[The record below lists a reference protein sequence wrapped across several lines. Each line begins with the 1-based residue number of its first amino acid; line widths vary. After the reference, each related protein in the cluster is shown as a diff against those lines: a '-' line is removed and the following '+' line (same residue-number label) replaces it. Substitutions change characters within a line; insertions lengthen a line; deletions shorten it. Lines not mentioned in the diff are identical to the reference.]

1 MPGPTRSGE
10 VTLATLNA
18 IRAAYRAECE
28 RAVPGRAGRPLSRL
42 AQLRAAAMEKRQ
54 ELDNE
59 REIRAAKR
67 KGK

>member
-1 MPGPTRSGE
+1 M
-10 VTLATLNA
+10 ATLRA

-54 ELDNE
+54 ELDKQ
-59 REIRAAKR
+59 RAKR
-67 KGK
+67 DGELSK

>member
-28 RAVPGRAGRPLSRL
+28 RAVPGRPGRPLSRL

-54 ELDNE
+54 ELDKE
-59 REIRAAKR
+59 RELLAKR
-67 KGK
+67 KVK